1 MNEEKVIYMI
11 LKDGTGSGIIECK
24 MGLNNLICYRIPRTR
39 LKEATKLTGINNN
52 GIYILFGDDTMTG
65 KKIAY
70 IGKSSDMISRLYIH
84 KREKD
89 FWNEALVFVTENN
102 ELNQAHTSFIECKLC
117 EEAKK
122 SDNRYVVMNDQN
134 PKDPNLSRPEELVAK
149 DFIGMI
155 KVFVS
160 TFKYDLFEG
169 YEKQKSDEN
178 VLYLNIGGEEL
189 GKAIVV
195 DEGFLVLKG
204 SKIRRTNHKIP
215 ESLLKRYI
223 EEINSADIVNDVYVC
238 DHLFKSPSIG
248 ALVLSGSSLNGR
260 TYWKNNKG
268 KTLKEIEEEK

>member
-1 MNEEKVIYMI
+1 MNGEKVINMI
-11 LKDGTGSGIIECK
+11 LKDGTGSGIIECT
-24 MGLNNLICYRIPRTR
+24 MRLNNLICYRVPRTR
-39 LKEATKLTGINNN
+39 LKEATELVGINNN
-52 GIYILFGDDTMTG
+52 GVYILFGEDTVTG

-70 IGKSSDMISRLYIH
+70 IGKSSTMINRLDEH
-84 KREKD
+84 KRKKD

-122 SDNRYVVMNDQN
+122 SDNRYVIMNDQN
-134 PKDPNLSRPEELVAK
+134 PKDPNLSRPEKIVAEEFV
-149 DFIGMI
+149 DMI
-155 KVFVS
+155 KLFVS
-160 TFKYDLFEG
+160 TFKYNLFEG
-169 YEKQKSDEN
+169 YEKQKVDDN
-178 VLYLNIGGEEL
+178 ILYLNIGGEEL
-189 GKAIVV
+189 GKAVVV

-215 ESLLKRYI
+215 DSLLKRYN
-223 EEINSADIVNDVYVC
+223 EEINSADIVDDVYVC